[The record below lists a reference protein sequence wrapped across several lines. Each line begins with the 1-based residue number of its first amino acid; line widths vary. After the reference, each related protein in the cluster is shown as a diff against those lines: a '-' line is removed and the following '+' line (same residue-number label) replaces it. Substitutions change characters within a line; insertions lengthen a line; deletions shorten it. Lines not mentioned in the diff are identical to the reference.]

1 MTMFNWT
8 PSGGGNGSVSSYI
21 WVYFVAAIPLT
32 ALVLG
37 FWWYWQRGRERDAGL
52 WHGGDLEQLDL
63 HVKIA

>member
-8 PSGGGNGSVSSYI
+8 PSGGGNGNVSSYI

-37 FWWYWQRGRERDAGL
+37 SWWYWQRVRESDTGPR
-52 WHGGDLEQLDL
+52 HSEYLEQLEL
-63 HVKIA
+63 HIKAA